1 MYGNLCKPMYYIRPV
16 MQCVLSVS
24 LLAVALYVMLNPE
37 APARGQK
44 WAEWVIAMLIGYWLR
59 GQ

>member
-1 MYGNLCKPMYYIRPV
+1 MYYIRPV